1 MTNKNQEDRNMT
13 NKQTIALIESIKIIA
28 EKSETLEEVKNALDR
43 IQSVLEQKPQ

>member
-1 MTNKNQEDRNMT
+1 MTNKKQEVHNMT
-13 NKQTIALIESIKIIA
+13 NKQTLALIEAIKIIT